1 MGYLIGHQ
9 KALINK
15 VLKMKT
21 RYSYFIL
28 SVLFL
33 TTSLLSAQKADIASD
48 DELMGWFRDAKF
60 GMFIHFGAS
69 TSEDYLEEGLN
80 KRERYEKS
88 VREFNPVDFDAKEW
102 VRIAKDAGMKYIVFT
117 TKHHDGFCKWD
128 SKLTDWDV
136 MDATPFKRD
145 IVGELAEACKEADI
159 ELGFY
164 YSIADWYHPEYDPGY
179 SNRNGFHFNPNPDAD
194 ITKYMDFMYGQIKEL
209 CENYQPK
216 LFWFDGSAGF
226 RNPNRK
232 RLLGQQEMVDLLNS
246 YRAISNSRLGDDDTL
261 EYVNYLSMG
270 DNMSPSGNIGVPFE
284 SAQTMNNNWH
294 YKASDNHWKSAGYML
309 EMLIQIAGNGGN
321 YLLNVG
327 PDSKGVIPQESQS
340 RLKTMGEWLRK
351 NGKAIYGT
359 QAGPYPYEFNWG
371 SITQRNNG
379 ETTTLY
385 LNVVDWPKDGVFKL
399 YGLSNSI
406 ESASLLASG
415 KTLSSKEEYNAAAGT
430 NIISINVPR
439 VAPDPNVSVI
449 VLKIKGDPL
458 MDQTFLQQQEGTV
471 ILDAFRSTIHD
482 NEFVPNK
489 SLRPLDQR
497 IFTVMKKGK
506 GIMPTRGMTVGLNE
520 TGQALSWDFRVVK
533 SGTYKVAVLSS
544 IKEHDKLKT
553 DGSMRVTVAG
563 QSVENKLIEHE
574 RWDNKRM
581 ATEMKCAVSILGTVK
596 INTAG
601 MHTLTLE
608 VTSGF
613 NNSKPNIISVQL
625 LPTDK

>member
-1 MGYLIGHQ
+1 
-9 KALINK
+9 
-15 VLKMKT
+15 MKSS
-21 RYSYFIL
+21 YCYFIL
-28 SVLFL
+28 SVLLL
-33 TTSLLSAQKADIASD
+33 TTSLLSAQKKEIASD
-48 DELMGWFRDAKF
+48 DELMGWFRDARF

-80 KRERYEKS
+80 KTERYEAS
-88 VREFNPVDFDAKEW
+88 VKNFNPVDFDAKEW

-128 SKLTDWDV
+128 SKLTEWDV

-145 IVGELAEACKEADI
+145 ILGELAKACKEAGI

-164 YSIADWYHPEYDPGY
+164 YSIADWYHPEYDPSY
-179 SNRNGFHFNPNPDAD
+179 SNRNGFHFRPNPDAD

-246 YRAISNSRLGDDDTL
+246 YGAISNSRYGDDDAL

-270 DNMSPSGNIGVPFE
+270 DNMTPSGTIGVDFE
-284 SAQTMNNNWH
+284 SAQTMNDNWH
-294 YKASDNHWKSAGYML
+294 FKADDDNWKSPATML
-309 EMLIQIAGNGGN
+309 EKLIDIAGNGGN

-327 PDSKGVIPQESQS
+327 PNSKGVIPEESQS
-340 RLKTMGEWLRK
+340 RLKIMGEWLKK
-351 NGKAIYGT
+351 NGNAIYGT
-359 QAGPYPYEFNWG
+359 QASPYPYEFNWG
-371 SITQRNNG
+371 SITQRSDGNM
-379 ETTTLY
+379 TTLY

-399 YGLSNSI
+399 YGLNNK
-406 ESASLLASG
+406 AKNLSLLASG
-415 KTLSSKEEYNAAAGT
+415 ESLSHGAEFNAESGA
-430 NIISINVPR
+430 NVISISVPKS
-439 VAPDPNVSVI
+439 APDPYVSVI
-449 VLKIKGDPL
+449 ALKIEGVPI
-458 MDQTFLQQQEGTV
+458 MDQSFLQQQNGTV

-482 NEFVPNK
+482 KEFVPNK
-489 SLRPLDQR
+489 PLRPLDQSS
-497 IFTVMKKGK
+497 FTVLKKGE
-506 GIMPTRGMTVGLNE
+506 GIMPTRGMTVGLDE
-520 TGQALSWDFRVVK
+520 AGQALSWDFRVMK
-533 SGTYKVAVLSS
+533 PGTYKVAVLSS
-544 IKEHDKLKT
+544 VKDEHEWKT

-581 ATEMKCAVSILGTVK
+581 ATEMKCSVAILGTVK
-596 INTAG
+596 INSLG
-601 MHTLTLE
+601 MQTLTLE

-613 NNSKPNIISVQL
+613 TDFTPNIISVQL
-625 LPTDK
+625 LQINNL